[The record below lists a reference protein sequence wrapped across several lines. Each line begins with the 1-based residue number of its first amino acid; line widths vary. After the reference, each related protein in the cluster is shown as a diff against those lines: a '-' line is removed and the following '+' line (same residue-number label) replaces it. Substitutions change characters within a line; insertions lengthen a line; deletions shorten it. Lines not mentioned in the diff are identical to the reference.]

1 MNQARQWRTSSQWT
15 FVQCVHCAANIVTCD
30 IPDIVH
36 CANSLPVL
44 CPAGQPS
51 ATHQIETQNLFHSFT
66 LSTESQNSNHQ
77 VGFFL
82 FFQVLI
88 WYCLNWAKLKKH
100 MHQRHSMGSSRLKQV
115 SMSLQTFL
123 IPTFQLLHP
132 KIHMDHIMVMM
143 AVIIMMNILQIVT
156 MIDSDWMV
164 RVQVTGRE
172 ISFRHQRPAAS
183 HLDTGSKPIFGR
195 GCTFGFLEI
204 RL

>member
-1 MNQARQWRTSSQWT
+1 MVVHTGGAMLSPMVSEWASAFVTSDTLHWELKSVNQARQWRTSSQWT

-44 CPAGQPS
+44 CPASQPS
-51 ATHQIETQNLFHSFT
+51 VTHQIETQNLFHSFT

-88 WYCLNWAKLKKH
+88 WYCLYWAKLKKH

-132 KIHMDHIMVMM
+132 KIHMDHIWRWC
-143 AVIIMMNILQIVT
+143 Q
-156 MIDSDWMV
+156 W
-164 RVQVTGRE
+164 
-172 ISFRHQRPAAS
+172 
-183 HLDTGSKPIFGR
+183 
-195 GCTFGFLEI
+195 
-204 RL
+204 